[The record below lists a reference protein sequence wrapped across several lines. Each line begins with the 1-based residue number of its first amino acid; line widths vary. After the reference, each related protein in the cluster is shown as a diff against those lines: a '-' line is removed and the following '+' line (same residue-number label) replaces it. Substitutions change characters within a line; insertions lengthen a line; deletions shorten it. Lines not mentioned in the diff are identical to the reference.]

1 MPTTLKTPVPAP
13 VLPPG
18 KRWKKRMK
26 RVGWIGLGFVGMG
39 VVVFF
44 LLPVWMSN
52 AQGRAWVLERLNAGG
67 GGARISCDDWSLSWF
82 KGTRIKNLAITLPDN
97 SRLLFC
103 PHVKTEL
110 TLWGILL
117 GNYDLGATTVE
128 TLQVNLTKYAD
139 GTTSLDARAP
149 PPISPPNSTP
159 PTGGGGGRAARGTG
173 LLERLRSLRGSL
185 QVQSAVVTV
194 NSARAGGGVG
204 ESVTYTDVRA
214 AVTIASADA
223 PFHLALTAS
232 GPGRDLSVNAVLPA
246 PASWPPRPWA
256 LLQDVD
262 ISATNMPTGL
272 LCDWLGMDPRW
283 QQSLGPAIA
292 TLSLVHHAASG
303 ESGDATLV
311 VRGSDGRTFVQGRG
325 TLRVSGERMEMAVG
339 SGGAALM
346 ASPPLDRLL
355 GRVNPV
361 FGSLHGAD
369 GTIEAEVEGLRA
381 AVGGKEA
388 VATGEVRVTFPQVH
402 LDRTG
407 VLKQLLDVAGVAEDA
422 GGTSAAIVAEASPLR
437 LEVGGG
443 GVSYTNFVLTFPPP
457 PVRERMVFGGQVD
470 GAGEMELSATVPLAP
485 GQGLS
490 AGTAQV
496 GITGSAE
503 RPVVVLPK

>member
-1 MPTTLKTPVPAP
+1 MVMRIKTPVAGAGAQGG
-13 VLPPG
+13 VAG
-18 KRWKKRMK
+18 RKRWKKRMK

-52 AQGRAWVLERLNAGG
+52 AQGRAWVLERLNAGS
-67 GGARISCDDWSLSWF
+67 GARISCDDWSLSWF

-110 TLWGILL
+110 TLWGILE

-139 GTTSLDARAP
+139 GTTSLDALA
-149 PPISPPNSTP
+149 SPPVSP
-159 PTGGGGGRAARGTG
+159 PSAEGGGREVRGTG

-185 QVQSAVVTV
+185 QVESAVVTV

-223 PFHLALTAS
+223 PFHLALTAA

-246 PASWPPRPWA
+246 PARWPPRPWA

-311 VRGSDGRTFVQGRG
+311 LRGSDGRTFVQG
-325 TLRVSGERMEMAVG
+325 
-339 SGGAALM
+339 
-346 ASPPLDRLL
+346 
-355 GRVNPV
+355 
-361 FGSLHGAD
+361 
-369 GTIEAEVEGLRA
+369 
-381 AVGGKEA
+381 
-388 VATGEVRVTFPQVH
+388 
-402 LDRTG
+402 
-407 VLKQLLDVAGVAEDA
+407 
-422 GGTSAAIVAEASPLR
+422 
-437 LEVGGG
+437 
-443 GVSYTNFVLTFPPP
+443 
-457 PVRERMVFGGQVD
+457 
-470 GAGEMELSATVPLAP
+470 
-485 GQGLS
+485 
-490 AGTAQV
+490 
-496 GITGSAE
+496 
-503 RPVVVLPK
+503 